1 MSYSKAEEQSLRDS
15 APITKEI
22 AEQLASQFGKP
33 LRSVISKAVSL
44 KIYKKAER
52 QSVDKTRKTDLVR
65 SIEKGLALRSGELE
79 GLENGRGTA
88 LSLLLISIQ

>member
-22 AEQLASQFGKP
+22 AEQLACQFGKP

>member
-1 MSYSKAEEQSLRDS
+1 MSYSKAEEQSLRDA

-22 AEQLASQFGKP
+22 AENLASQFGKP

-44 KIYKKAER
+44 KIYEKAKR

-65 SIEKGLALRSGELE
+65 SIEKGLAMRSGELE

-88 LSLLLISIQ
+88 LSLLLINIR